1 MLPGVHRFMFHTFL
15 GVRDLALLEADVAIV
30 GSGAGGGVVAAKLAR
45 LTVQGG
51 RKLKVV
57 VVDRGECVPIE
68 QLPVEQ
74 TEIQRIYDGPS
85 GAFTTKDGKGAILAG
100 STWGG
105 STTVNYSGSL
115 EVCLLASPHGWI
127 CGLTGSRGQLPD
139 YVRKE
144 WSEEH
149 GLEFATTADFQS
161 CFDWYGLPVCE
172 SRLDAVY

>member
-1 MLPGVHRFMFHTFL
+1 MLPDVHRFTFHTFL
-15 GVRDLALLEADVAIV
+15 RDREPALLEADIVIV
-30 GSGAGGGVVAAKLAR
+30 GSGAGGGVVAAKLAG

-115 EVCLLASPHGWI
+115 EVCVLVPPHGRI
-127 CGLTGSRGQLPD
+127 CGLTGS
-139 YVRKE
+139 
-144 WSEEH
+144 
-149 GLEFATTADFQS
+149 
-161 CFDWYGLPVCE
+161 
-172 SRLDAVY
+172 